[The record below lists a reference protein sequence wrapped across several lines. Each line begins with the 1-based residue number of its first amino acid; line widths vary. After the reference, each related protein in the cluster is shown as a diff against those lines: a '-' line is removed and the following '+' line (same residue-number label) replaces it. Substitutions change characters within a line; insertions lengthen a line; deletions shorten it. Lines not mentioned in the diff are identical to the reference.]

1 MVTGWSCLSWCR
13 SRRRQAGPVSPD
25 EEFPVSK
32 PSVLVN
38 FVQSLLAVLL
48 GNAAYFV
55 LMPSLPPVA
64 RHKLFQL
71 DLGLVVD
78 FWFCVVAF
86 GLIRTAQWWRHR
98 RE

>member
-1 MVTGWSCLSWCR
+1 
-13 SRRRQAGPVSPD
+13 
-25 EEFPVSK
+25 VSK
-32 PSVLVN
+32 LSVTTN

-48 GNAAYFV
+48 GNAAYYV
-55 LMPSLPPVA
+55 LMPSLPSAA
-64 RHKLFQL
+64 RHRLFQV

-98 RE
+98 RP

>member
-1 MVTGWSCLSWCR
+1 M
-13 SRRRQAGPVSPD
+13 
-25 EEFPVSK
+25 VSK
-32 PSVLVN
+32 LSVTAN

-48 GNAAYFV
+48 GNAAYYI
-55 LMPSLPPVA
+55 LMPSLPPAA
-64 RHKLFQL
+64 RHHLFQV

-98 RE
+98 RS